1 MTNTKRLALLT
12 LMSAGILGAC
22 GTDSGTEDQSSA
34 TQETTTESQSDDTS
48 SETSSSSE
56 SASSE
61 ESSSSNGNQNNQQG
75 INNQEFSIL
84 LEDAVQI
91 FNDTN
96 PGASIESV
104 QFDDDDDETYEY
116 DVDGFDDTTEY
127 ELSIDANSGETRDQE
142 TDNDDDDDND
152 NEALN
157 FENIISPQEA
167 MDSALSEIGSG
178 HVEEWELD
186 MDNGR
191 PVYDISLENT
201 DNQNDDDDDNDEIT
215 IHAETGEV
223 LSRD

>member
-1 MTNTKRLALLT
+1 MTNKKRLALMA

-22 GTDSGTEDQSSA
+22 GTGTDTGSEDQSSA
-34 TQETTTESQSDDTS
+34 TQETTTDDQADDTS
-48 SETSSSSE
+48 SEASSSSE
-56 SASSE
+56 STSSE
-61 ESSSSNGNQNNQQG
+61 ESSGNNENQNNQQG

-96 PGASIESV
+96 PGASIESI

-116 DVDGFDDTTEY
+116 DIDGFDGTNEY

-142 TDNDDDDDND
+142 SDEDNDDDNDD
-152 NEALN
+152 EALN
-157 FENIISPQEA
+157 FDNLISPQEA
-167 MDSALSEIGSG
+167 MDIALNEIGSG

-186 MDNGR
+186 MNDGR
-191 PVYDISLENT
+191 PTYEINLENT
-201 DNQNDDDDDNDEIT
+201 DNQNDDDDDIT

-223 LSRD
+223 LERD

>member
-1 MTNTKRLALLT
+1 MTNKKRLVLIA

-22 GTDSGTEDQSSA
+22 GTGTDTDSENQSSTA
-34 TQETTTESQSDDTS
+34 QETTTDDQADDTS
-48 SETSSSSE
+48 SEASSSSE
-56 SASSE
+56 S
-61 ESSSSNGNQNNQQG
+61 SSSNENQNNQQG

-104 QFDDDDDETYEY
+104 QFDDDDEIYEY
-116 DVDGFDDTTEY
+116 DIDGFDDTNEY

-142 TDNDDDDDND
+142 SDEDDDDDND

-157 FENIISPQEA
+157 FDSIISPQEA
-167 MDSALSEIGSG
+167 MDIALSEIGSG

-186 MDNGR
+186 MDDGR
-191 PVYDISLENT
+191 PTYEINLENT
-201 DNQNDDDDDNDEIT
+201 TDQNDDDDIT

-223 LSRD
+223 LERD